1 MMELVKERRYDKAIQ
16 VVQNWM
22 NDSRRDH
29 SNDGFLYQQIAM
41 VYIEKAYRE
50 PATRA
55 DSLHAAEGN
64 LEKALAFFDSKAPED
79 NDVELFGI
87 GGAYQ
92 LLGDVANEGKCQYYG
107 KARLLFA
114 RQLPLI
120 KGDSYTAYGRT
131 IPLETVRADI
141 KKHLDALSEKCSQA
155 GCQVR

>member
-1 MMELVKERRYDKAIQ
+1 VFNRMMELAKERRYDKAIQ

-22 NDSRRDH
+22 NDSRRDP

-55 DSLHAAEGN
+55 DSVHAAEVN

-92 LLGDVANEGKCQYYG
+92 LLGDVANESKCEYYG
-107 KARLLFA
+107 KA
-114 RQLPLI
+114 
-120 KGDSYTAYGRT
+120 
-131 IPLETVRADI
+131 
-141 KKHLDALSEKCSQA
+141 
-155 GCQVR
+155 